1 MKKFFCIVGILL
13 LMIGL
18 LCLCFAMVA
27 LWSWPTLMALWLFL
41 GCLCGLLIIY
51 VSVLVIPKTQRWLKQ
66 QLVKKRYGS
75 NRLERQLW
83 QHWKRGA
90 GIQKRW
96 WLTWREYAPPWYV
109 VLGMQGAGQQGL
121 LSDSQ
126 IPSFAGWQNHSLN
139 ERQFSCRWWFF
150 RRAMYLVMSSYFL
163 TDRPLYRQAWQR
175 LIYWF
180 SKVRP
185 PTGIVLC
192 LPMDLLLHAN
202 NKVRFQAA
210 RLMREQLALLQQ
222 RLGYHLSVWV
232 VVTHSES
239 LPGFHLW
246 SRQLSEQQRQQVL
259 GGMID
264 HGLDGNF
271 TGALERTL
279 DSVIQAL
286 KITCLRQLNAYR
298 MTPPAELLILPEQI
312 RQLQPTLEEYFQA
325 LFVPDH
331 YQQHSLLCGLF
342 FCATENNDNGPGA
355 KSLFSQQLLEKILPD
370 QKSKKQ
376 PLLNARFWRRRA
388 LYSLLIFSLLFG
400 VARSLWIAYND
411 MLKLACDPSNSTLAC
426 RYDRYQQAEAWQ
438 ERGIELFS
446 PLRYLLRQYLAQQ
459 YLYLLTDINYH
470 PNQVINNLASRF
482 ANSSHQQKRQLIL
495 NLARFINSEQTMSQ
509 GASLA
514 QLRQLPAWSAT
525 ELMGVTAA
533 VSQDQYIAIRLAQ
546 YRTGQAQQALSQ
558 WQSVLQQL
566 LEKDNH
572 WSWLLD
578 DNIVNNGVK
587 VTLADFWPL
596 EGSDQQKLLAEVKAI
611 YSQNGEKAIQL
622 LLDEIAL
629 AVNDT
634 TLFSQRRSQF
644 ISNYHQQYQSAWLI
658 FAQAMPQAESYIRGK
673 SNWQQLMFD
682 TAQNASPYL
691 RFFNRLA
698 IESAPIPQPEQQ
710 SWLRDQLSLWQLHNY
725 LPESNFLQQLSMQE
739 SVWRRFIQTKFRLLP
754 PISIRVDQPALFR
767 YQTWRQMLQKTI
779 QYALLGDNEAEQL
792 VKISLGEEHDQQ
804 NGNLRLLANQFDL
817 WWQPLQVKNMA
828 QREPLLRHLWQGDK
842 RLLVRFAF
850 FSAAEKLQQ
859 QWDSQ
864 VIWPMSNANDDE
876 LLTTTEQMVR
886 LSDYSKRFIKEH
898 ANYALNINGQGIS
911 RRSLA
916 GINFPVNEAFLHFI
930 RQVIRPND
938 LAPASA
944 DIRRRLQEQRELLQ
958 TRQSGERDA
967 EQSQWAMLTFTSQPA
982 SANRQAQVLPIGSRI
997 SLDCQQ
1003 QIQQI
1008 NSINFNDSATMRW
1021 HPQWCQRIKI
1031 DIDFPGFQLTQIYS
1045 GAENMVRF
1053 IRALSQGELIFNAK
1067 DFTQQYTA
1075 LTSLGIKRITVRYL
1089 LDGAPEAL
1097 SLYQHWSQQLKQQR
1111 DKQQLLQQLDQQ
1123 LLNLNAPAVP
1133 VKGSLSS
1140 LPLEITTLWYE
1151 IRNNS

>member
-1 MKKFFCIVGILL
+1 MKKFFCVVGILL

-27 LWSWPTLMALWLFL
+27 LWSLPTLMALWLFL

-51 VSVLVIPKTQRWLKQ
+51 VSWLVIPKTQRWIKQ
-66 QLVKKRYGS
+66 WLMKKRYGR

-83 QHWKRGA
+83 RHWKRGA

-96 WLTWREYAPPWYV
+96 RLTWRQYAPPWYV
-109 VLGMQGAGQQGL
+109 VLGMQGGDQRGL
-121 LSDSQ
+121 LADSQ
-126 IPSFAGWQNHSLN
+126 IPSLAGMQSRSVN

-150 RRAMYLVMSSYFL
+150 RRAMYLVMSSYFS

-175 LIYWF
+175 LTTWF
-180 SKVRP
+180 TKVRP
-185 PTGIVLC
+185 PAGIVLC

-202 NKVRFQAA
+202 SKVRFQTA

-222 RLGYHLSVWV
+222 RLDYRLSVWV
-232 VVTHSES
+232 VVTHSEC
-239 LPGFHLW
+239 LPGFPIW
-246 SRQLSEQQRQQVL
+246 SRQLSEQQRQQML

-264 HGLDGNF
+264 QELDGNCI
-271 TGALERTL
+271 GALDRTL
-279 DSVIQAL
+279 QSIIQTL
-286 KITCLRQLNAYR
+286 KITCLRHLNDYR
-298 MTPPAELLILPEQI
+298 TTPPAELLILPEQI
-312 RQLQPTLEEYFQA
+312 RQLQPALEEYFQA
-325 LFVPDH
+325 LFEPDH

-342 FCATENNDNGPGA
+342 FTATEDNDNQSGS
-355 KSLFSQQLLEKILPD
+355 KSLFSQQLLEKILPAEKI
-370 QKSKKQ
+370 QKQ
-376 PLLNARFWRRRA
+376 PLFSARFWRRRA
-388 LYSLLIFSLLFG
+388 WYSLFIFILLFG
-400 VARSLWIAYND
+400 VGRSLWVAYED
-411 MLKLACDPSNSTLAC
+411 MLKLACDPLKSALAC

-438 ERGIELFS
+438 DRGLDLFS
-446 PLRYLLRQYLAQQ
+446 PLRYLLRQHLAQQ
-459 YLYLLTDINYH
+459 YLYLLADNNYY
-470 PNQVINNLASRF
+470 PDQVIHNLTTRFVMSNN
-482 ANSSHQQKRQLIL
+482 QQKRHLIL
-495 NLARFINSEQTMSQ
+495 NLVRFINSEQAMSQ

-525 ELMGVTAA
+525 ELFGVTAA
-533 VSQDQYIAIRLAQ
+533 ISQDEYIAIYLAQ
-546 YRTGQAQQALSQ
+546 YRTGQVQQTLSQ

-572 WSWLLD
+572 WLWLLD
-578 DNIVNNGVK
+578 DNIVNDGDK

-596 EGSDQQKLLAEVKAI
+596 GAGDEQKLSVNVKAI
-611 YSQNGEKAIQL
+611 YTQNGEKAL
-622 LLDEIAL
+622 HELFDEIAL

-634 TLFSQRRSQF
+634 ALFSQRRNQF
-644 ISNYHQQYQSAWLI
+644 ISNYHQQYQSAWLRL
-658 FAQAMPQAESYIRGK
+658 AQAMPQAESYIRGK
-673 SNWQQLMFD
+673 SNWQQLMLD

-691 RFFNRLA
+691 LFFNRLA
-698 IESAPIPQPEQQ
+698 IESTSIPQSEQQ
-710 SWLRDQLSLWQLHNY
+710 PWLSDQLSLWHLHNY

-739 SVWRRFIQTKFRLLP
+739 SVWRRFIQTKFGRLP
-754 PISIRVDQPALFR
+754 PISIRVDQHALFR
-767 YQTWRQMLQKTI
+767 YQAWRQMLQKTV

-864 VIWPMSNANDDE
+864 VIWPMSNANDHQ
-876 LLTTTEQMVR
+876 LLSITEQMVR

-898 ANYALNINGQGIS
+898 ANYALNINGEGIS

-916 GINFPVNEAFLHFI
+916 GINFPVNDAFLHFI
-930 RQVIRPND
+930 RQIVRPND
-938 LAPASA
+938 LVPASA
-944 DIRRRLQEQRELLQ
+944 DIRRRLQEKRELLH
-958 TRQSGERDA
+958 TRQGGEIDP
-967 EQSQWAMLTFTSQPA
+967 EQSQWAMLTFTSQPT

-1031 DIDFPGFQLTQIYS
+1031 DIDFPSFRLTQIYS
-1045 GAENMVRF
+1045 GTENMVRV

-1067 DFTQQYTA
+1067 DFAGQYSA
-1075 LTSLGIKRITVRYL
+1075 LTALGIKRITVRYL

-1097 SLYQHWSQQLKQQR
+1097 SLYQHWSQQQKQQR
-1111 DKQQLLQQLDQQ
+1111 DKQQQLQQLDQQ
-1123 LLNLNAPAVP
+1123 LLNLNAPAIP

-1151 IRNNS
+1151 KRNNS

>member
-13 LMIGL
+13 LLIGL
-18 LCLCFAMVA
+18 LCLCFALVA
-27 LWSWPTLMALWLFL
+27 WWSWPTLMALWLFL
-41 GCLCGLLIIY
+41 GCLCALLIIY
-51 VSVLVIPKTQRWLKQ
+51 VSVLVIPRTQRWLKQ
-66 QLVKKRYGS
+66 QLVKKRYGR

-83 QHWKRGA
+83 HHWKHGA

-96 WLTWREYAPPWYV
+96 RLIWREYAPPWFV
-109 VLGMQGAGQQGL
+109 VLGTQEAGQQGL
-121 LSDSQ
+121 LANSQ
-126 IPSFAGWQNHSLN
+126 IPSLAGLDSHSVN

-150 RRAMYLVMSSYFL
+150 RRAMYLVMSSYFS
-163 TDRPLYRQAWQR
+163 TDKPLYRQAWQR
-175 LIYWF
+175 LTYWF

-192 LPMDLLLHAN
+192 VPMNLLLQAN
-202 NKVRFQAA
+202 SKVRFQTA
-210 RLMREQLALLQQ
+210 RLMREQLAILQQ
-222 RLGYHLSVWV
+222 RLGYRLSVWLL
-232 VVTHSES
+232 VTHSEC
-239 LPGFHLW
+239 LPGFDIW

-264 HGLDGNF
+264 QGVTGNYI
-271 TGALERTL
+271 GAVDRTL

-286 KITCLRQLNAYR
+286 KITCLCQLNDYR
-298 MTPPAELLILPEQI
+298 ITPPAELLILPAQI
-312 RQLQPTLEEYFQA
+312 RQLQPALEEYLQA
-325 LFVPDH
+325 LFEPDH

-342 FCATENNDNGPGA
+342 FAATENNDNEPGA

-376 PLLNARFWRRRA
+376 PLLNARFWQRRA
-388 LYSLLIFSLLFG
+388 LYCLLIFSLLFG
-400 VARSLWIAYND
+400 GARSLWVAYKD
-411 MLKLACDPSNSTLAC
+411 MLQLACDPSNSTLVC
-426 RYDRYQQAEAWQ
+426 RYERYQQAEAWQ
-438 ERGIELFS
+438 ERGIDLFS

-459 YLYLLTDINYH
+459 YLYPLTDINYY
-470 PNQVINNLASRF
+470 PNPIINNLASRF
-482 ANSSHQQKRQLIL
+482 ANSSYQQKRHLIL
-495 NLARFINSEQTMSQ
+495 NLARFINSEQAMSQ
-509 GASLA
+509 GASLT
-514 QLRQLPAWSAT
+514 QLRQLPTWSAS
-525 ELMGVTAA
+525 ELLGRTVA
-533 VSQDQYIAIRLAQ
+533 VSQNEYIAIRLAQ

-558 WQSVLQQL
+558 WRSVLQQL

-578 DNIVNNGVK
+578 DNIVNNADK
-587 VTLADFWPL
+587 VTLADFWPID
-596 EGSDQQKLLAEVKAI
+596 GSDQQKLSVQVKAI
-611 YSQNGEKAIQL
+611 YTQNGEKALQA

-629 AVNDT
+629 AVNDA

-644 ISNYHQQYQSAWLI
+644 ISNYHQQYQSAWLTL
-658 FAQAMPQAESYIRGK
+658 AQAMPQAESYIRGK
-673 SNWQQLMFD
+673 SNWQQLMLD
-682 TAQNASPYL
+682 TAQNTSPYL

-698 IESAPIPQPEQQ
+698 IESEPIPQPEQQ

-739 SVWRRFIQTKFRLLP
+739 SVWRRFIQTKFGRLP
-754 PISIRVDQPALFR
+754 PISIRVDQHALFR
-767 YQTWRQMLQKTI
+767 YQAWRQMLQKTV

-792 VKISLGEEHDQQ
+792 VKISLGVEHDQQ

-864 VIWPMSNANDDE
+864 VIWPMSNANDHQ
-876 LLTTTEQMVR
+876 LLTITEQMAR
-886 LSDYSKRFIKEH
+886 LSDYSKRFIQQH

-916 GINFPVNEAFLHFI
+916 GINFPLNEAFLHFI
-930 RQVIRPND
+930 HQIVRPND

-944 DIRRRLQEQRELLQ
+944 DIRRRLQEKRELLQ
-958 TRQSGERDA
+958 TRQDGEIDP
-967 EQSQWAMLTFTSQPA
+967 EHSQWAMLTFTSQPA

-997 SLDCQQ
+997 SLDCQP
-1003 QIQQI
+1003 QIQRI

-1021 HPQWCQRIKI
+1021 HPQWWQRIKI

-1053 IRALSQGELIFNAK
+1053 IRTLSQGELIFNAK
-1067 DFTQQYTA
+1067 DFTHQYTA

-1089 LDGAPEAL
+1089 LEGAPEAL
-1097 SLYQHWSQQLKQQR
+1097 SLYQHWSQQQKQQR
-1111 DKQQLLQQLDQQ
+1111 DKQQQLQHLDQQ
-1123 LLNLNAPAVP
+1123 LLNLNAPAIP